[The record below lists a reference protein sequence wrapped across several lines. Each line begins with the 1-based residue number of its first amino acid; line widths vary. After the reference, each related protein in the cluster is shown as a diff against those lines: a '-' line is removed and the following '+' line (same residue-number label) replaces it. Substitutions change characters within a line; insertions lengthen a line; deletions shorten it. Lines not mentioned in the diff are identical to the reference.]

1 MRAPDPSVAAAICV
15 DLDSSP
21 TPYHAVETV
30 RAHLEAAGFRPFTAD
45 NGPVGRWFHAKGGGI
60 IAWVVA
66 EHHDASSPLRIV
78 GAHTDSPNLR
88 IKPQPDVS
96 TLGIAQLGVEVYGGA
111 LTNSW
116 LDRDLGLAGR
126 VVVRSGDGL
135 QVRLV
140 RDDRPLLRIPQL
152 AIHLDGEFR
161 SSGLNL
167 NRQRHMVPMWGLG
180 EAPAFREYLADQ
192 LSVRADEVVSWEMM
206 AHDLSPA
213 GLAGLDDAFLVS
225 SRLDNQLSCF
235 VATRSLL
242 RLPTVLAM
250 PCSAGALR
258 PRRGRQREHNRAASP
273 FLRRQIERIWA
284 SLEAD
289 LRPRSPHHRRH
300 WYQRRRGA
308 RNPPNYVD
316 RHEPDHRIAL
326 NGGPVLKIN
335 ANQRYALMPPRR
347 QRSNLRVGG
356 RGADPAFR
364 VPHRSGLWLDH
375 RPATA
380 GELGIGV
387 VDAGMAQLAMH
398 SLARP
403 PDHSTPLVR
412 GALGRPAASTRSRTR
427 NGAANIRE
435 SGRSPAAQ

>member
-1 MRAPDPSVAAAICV
+1 MRAPDPSVAAAICA

-45 NGPVGRWFHAKGGGI
+45 TGPVGRWFHVEGGGI

-66 EHHDASSPLRIV
+66 EHHDAASPLRIV

-140 RDDRPLLRIPQL
+140 RDDRPLLRVPQL

-213 GLAGLDDAFLVS
+213 RLAGLDDAFLVS

-242 RLPTVLAM
+242 EVAGRPGDAIAVLALFDHEEVG
-250 PCSAGALR
+250 SVSTTG
-258 PRRGRQREHNRAASP
+258 AASP

-284 SLEAD
+284 SLDAD
-289 LRPRSPHHRRH
+289 L
-300 WYQRRRGA
+300 
-308 RNPPNYVD
+308 
-316 RHEPDHRIAL
+316 E
-326 NGGPVLKIN
+326 
-335 ANQRYALMPPRR
+335 
-347 QRSNLRVGG
+347 
-356 RGADPAFR
+356 
-364 VPHRSGLWLDH
+364 
-375 RPATA
+375 AT
-380 GELGIGV
+380 I
-387 VDAGMAQLAMH
+387 
-398 SLARP
+398 
-403 PDHSTPLVR
+403 
-412 GALGRPAASTRSRTR
+412 AASSASLVISAD
-427 NGAANIRE
+427 GAHATHPN
-435 SGRSPAAQ
+435 

>member
-30 RAHLEAAGFRPFTAD
+30 RAHLEAAGFRPFAAD
-45 NGPVGRWFHAKGGGI
+45 EGPVGRWFYADGGGI

-96 TLGIAQLGVEVYGGA
+96 TLGVAQLGVEVYGGA

-126 VVVRSGDGL
+126 VAVRSGDGV

-161 SSGLNL
+161 SNGLNL
-167 NRQRHMVPMWGLG
+167 NPQRHMVPMWGLG

-192 LSVRADEVVSWEMM
+192 LSVPADEVVSWEMM
-206 AHDLSPA
+206 AHDSSPA
-213 GLAGLDDAFLVS
+213 GFAGLDDAFLVS

-242 RLPTVLAM
+242 EVADGPGDAIAVLALFDHEEVG
-250 PCSAGALR
+250 SVSTTG
-258 PRRGRQREHNRAASP
+258 AASP

-289 LRPRSPHHRRH
+289 LEATIAASSASLVISAD
-300 WYQRRRGA
+300 GA
-308 RNPPNYVD
+308 HATHSNYVD

-326 NGGPVLKIN
+326 NGGPVVKIN
-335 ANQRYALMPPRR
+335 ANQRYATDATSQAAFELACREAEVPV
-347 QRSNLRVGG
+347 QRFVSRTDLACGSTIG
-356 RGADPAFR
+356 
-364 VPHRSGLWLDH
+364 
-375 RPATA
+375 PATA

-398 SLARP
+398 SARETAGSLDP
-403 PDHSTPLVR
+403 GWFEAALSVALR
-412 GALGRPAASTRSRTR
+412 G
-427 NGAANIRE
+427 
-435 SGRSPAAQ
+435 

>member
-30 RAHLEAAGFRPFTAD
+30 RAHLEAAGFRPFAAD
-45 NGPVGRWFHAKGGGI
+45 EGPVGRWFYADGGGI

-96 TLGIAQLGVEVYGGA
+96 TLGVAQLGVEVYGGA

-126 VVVRSGDGL
+126 VAVRSGDGV

-161 SSGLNL
+161 SNGLNL
-167 NRQRHMVPMWGLG
+167 NPQRHMVPMWGLG

-213 GLAGLDDAFLVS
+213 GFAGLDDAFLVS

-242 RLPTVLAM
+242 EVADGPGDAIAVLALFDHEEVG
-250 PCSAGALR
+250 SVSTTG
-258 PRRGRQREHNRAASP
+258 AASP

-289 LRPRSPHHRRH
+289 LEATIAASSASLVISAD
-300 WYQRRRGA
+300 GA
-308 RNPPNYVD
+308 HATHPNYVD

-335 ANQRYALMPPRR
+335 ANQRYATDATSQAVFELACREAEVPV
-347 QRSNLRVGG
+347 QRFVSRTDLACGSTIG
-356 RGADPAFR
+356 
-364 VPHRSGLWLDH
+364 
-375 RPATA
+375 PATA

-398 SLARP
+398 SARETAGSLDP
-403 PDHSTPLVR
+403 GWFEAALSVALR
-412 GALGRPAASTRSRTR
+412 G
-427 NGAANIRE
+427 
-435 SGRSPAAQ
+435 

>member
-1 MRAPDPSVAAAICV
+1 MRAPDLSVAGAICA

-30 RAHLEAAGFRPFTAD
+30 RVHLEASGFRPFAAD
-45 NGPVGRWFHAKGGGI
+45 AGPAGRWFHAEGGGI

-66 EHHDASSPLRIV
+66 EHHDALSPLRIV

-96 TLGIAQLGVEVYGGA
+96 TLGVAQLGVEVYGGA

-140 RDDRPLLRIPQL
+140 RDDRPLLRVPQL
-152 AIHLDGEFR
+152 AIHLDAEFR

-192 LSVRADEVVSWEMM
+192 LSVGADDVVSWDMM

-213 GLAGLDDAFLVS
+213 RLAGLDDAFLVS

-242 RLPTVLAM
+242 EVADGPGDAIPVLALFDHEEVG
-250 PCSAGALR
+250 SVSTTG
-258 PRRGRQREHNRAASP
+258 AASP

-289 LRPRSPHHRRH
+289 LEAMVAASSSSLVISAD
-300 WYQRRRGA
+300 GA
-308 RNPPNYVD
+308 HATHPNYAD

-335 ANQRYALMPPRR
+335 ANQRYATDATSQAVFELACREAEVPV
-347 QRSNLRVGG
+347 QRFVSRTDLACGSTIG
-356 RGADPAFR
+356 
-364 VPHRSGLWLDH
+364 
-375 RPATA
+375 PATA

-398 SLARP
+398 SARETAGSLDP
-403 PDHSTPLVR
+403 CWFEAALSVALR
-412 GALGRPAASTRSRTR
+412 G
-427 NGAANIRE
+427 
-435 SGRSPAAQ
+435 

>member
-1 MRAPDPSVAAAICV
+1 MRAPDPSVAAAICA

-45 NGPVGRWFHAKGGGI
+45 TGPVGRWFHAEGGGI

-96 TLGIAQLGVEVYGGA
+96 TLGITQLGVEVYGGA

-140 RDDRPLLRIPQL
+140 RDDRPLLRVPQL

-213 GLAGLDDAFLVS
+213 RLAGLDDAFLVS

-242 RLPTVLAM
+242 EVADRPGDAIAVLALFDHEEVG
-250 PCSAGALR
+250 SVSTTG
-258 PRRGRQREHNRAASP
+258 AASP

-284 SLEAD
+284 SLDAD
-289 LRPRSPHHRRH
+289 LEATIAASSASLVISAD
-300 WYQRRRGA
+300 GA
-308 RNPPNYVD
+308 HATHPNYAD

-335 ANQRYALMPPRR
+335 ANQRYATDATSQAAFELACREAEVPI
-347 QRSNLRVGG
+347 QRFVSRTDLACGSTIG
-356 RGADPAFR
+356 
-364 VPHRSGLWLDH
+364 
-375 RPATA
+375 PATA

-398 SLARP
+398 SARETAGSLDPSWFEAALAVA
-403 PDHSTPLVR
+403 LR
-412 GALGRPAASTRSRTR
+412 G
-427 NGAANIRE
+427 
-435 SGRSPAAQ
+435 

>member
-30 RAHLEAAGFRPFTAD
+30 RAHLEAAGFRPFAAD
-45 NGPVGRWFHAKGGGI
+45 EGPVGRWFYADGGGI

-96 TLGIAQLGVEVYGGA
+96 TLGVAQLGVEVYGGA

-126 VVVRSGDGL
+126 VAVRSGDGV

-161 SSGLNL
+161 SNGLNL
-167 NRQRHMVPMWGLG
+167 NPQRHMVPMWGLG

-192 LSVRADEVVSWEMM
+192 LSVPADEVVSWEMM

-213 GLAGLDDAFLVS
+213 GFAGLDDAFLVS

-242 RLPTVLAM
+242 EVADGPGDAIAVLALFDHEEVG
-250 PCSAGALR
+250 SVSTTG
-258 PRRGRQREHNRAASP
+258 AASS

-289 LRPRSPHHRRH
+289 LEATIAASSASLVISAD
-300 WYQRRRGA
+300 GA
-308 RNPPNYVD
+308 HATHPNYVD

-326 NGGPVLKIN
+326 NGGPVVKIN
-335 ANQRYALMPPRR
+335 ANQRYATDVTSQAAFELACREAEVPV
-347 QRSNLRVGG
+347 QRFVSRTDLACGSTIG
-356 RGADPAFR
+356 
-364 VPHRSGLWLDH
+364 
-375 RPATA
+375 PATA

-398 SLARP
+398 SARETAGSLDP
-403 PDHSTPLVR
+403 GWFEAALSVALR
-412 GALGRPAASTRSRTR
+412 G
-427 NGAANIRE
+427 
-435 SGRSPAAQ
+435 

>member
-1 MRAPDPSVAAAICV
+1 MRVPDPSVAGAICA

-30 RAHLEAAGFRPFTAD
+30 RAHLEASGFRPFAAGA
-45 NGPVGRWFHAKGGGI
+45 GPVGRWFHAEGGGI

-96 TLGIAQLGVEVYGGA
+96 TLGVAQLGVEVYGGA

-126 VVVRSGDGL
+126 VVVRSGDDL

-140 RDDRPLLRIPQL
+140 RDDRPLLRVPQL
-152 AIHLDGEFR
+152 AIHLDDEFR

-192 LSVRADEVVSWEMM
+192 LSVGVDDVVSWEMM

-213 GLAGLDDAFLVS
+213 GFTGLDDAFLVS

-242 RLPTVLAM
+242 EVADGPGDAIAVLALFDHEEVG
-250 PCSAGALR
+250 SVSTTG
-258 PRRGRQREHNRAASP
+258 AASP
-273 FLRRQIERIWA
+273 FLRRQIDRIWA

-289 LRPRSPHHRRH
+289 LEATIAASSASLVISAD
-300 WYQRRRGA
+300 GA
-308 RNPPNYVD
+308 HATHPNYAD

-326 NGGPVLKIN
+326 NGGPVVKIN
-335 ANQRYALMPPRR
+335 ANQRYATDATSQAVFELACREAEVPI
-347 QRSNLRVGG
+347 QRFVSRTDLACGSTIG
-356 RGADPAFR
+356 
-364 VPHRSGLWLDH
+364 
-375 RPATA
+375 PATA

-398 SLARP
+398 SARETAGSLDP
-403 PDHSTPLVR
+403 FWFEAALSVALR
-412 GALGRPAASTRSRTR
+412 G
-427 NGAANIRE
+427 
-435 SGRSPAAQ
+435 

>member
-1 MRAPDPSVAAAICV
+1 M
-15 DLDSSP
+15 
-21 TPYHAVETV
+21 
-30 RAHLEAAGFRPFTAD
+30 
-45 NGPVGRWFHAKGGGI
+45 
-60 IAWVVA
+60 
-66 EHHDASSPLRIV
+66 
-78 GAHTDSPNLR
+78 
-88 IKPQPDVS
+88 
-96 TLGIAQLGVEVYGGA
+96 EVYGGA

-140 RDDRPLLRIPQL
+140 RDDRPLLRVPQL
-152 AIHLDGEFR
+152 AIHLDAEFR

-180 EAPAFREYLADQ
+180 EAPAFRDYLADQ
-192 LSVRADEVVSWEMM
+192 LSVGADDVVSWDMM

-213 GLAGLDDAFLVS
+213 RLAGLDDAFLVS

-242 RLPTVLAM
+242 EVADGPGDAIPVLALFDHEEVG
-250 PCSAGALR
+250 SVSTTG
-258 PRRGRQREHNRAASP
+258 AASP

-289 LRPRSPHHRRH
+289 LEAMIAASSASLVISAD
-300 WYQRRRGA
+300 GA
-308 RNPPNYVD
+308 HATHPNYAD

-335 ANQRYALMPPRR
+335 ANQRYATDATSQAVFELACREAEVPV
-347 QRSNLRVGG
+347 QRFVSRTDLACGSTIG
-356 RGADPAFR
+356 
-364 VPHRSGLWLDH
+364 
-375 RPATA
+375 PATA

-398 SLARP
+398 SARETAGSLDP
-403 PDHSTPLVR
+403 CWFEAALSVALR
-412 GALGRPAASTRSRTR
+412 G
-427 NGAANIRE
+427 
-435 SGRSPAAQ
+435 

>member
-30 RAHLEAAGFRPFTAD
+30 RAHLEAAGFRPFAAD
-45 NGPVGRWFHAKGGGI
+45 EGPVGRWFYADGSGI

-96 TLGIAQLGVEVYGGA
+96 TLGVAQLGVEVYGGA

-126 VVVRSGDGL
+126 VAVRSGDGV

-161 SSGLNL
+161 SNGLNL
-167 NRQRHMVPMWGLG
+167 NPQRHMVPMWGLG

-213 GLAGLDDAFLVS
+213 GFAGLDDAFLVS

-242 RLPTVLAM
+242 EVADGPGDAIAVLALFDHEEVG
-250 PCSAGALR
+250 SVSTTG
-258 PRRGRQREHNRAASP
+258 AASP

-289 LRPRSPHHRRH
+289 LEAMIAASSSSLVISAD
-300 WYQRRRGA
+300 GA
-308 RNPPNYVD
+308 HATHPNYAD
-316 RHEPDHRIAL
+316 RHEPEHRIAL

-335 ANQRYALMPPRR
+335 ANQRYATDATSQAVFELACREAEVPV
-347 QRSNLRVGG
+347 QRFVSRTDLACGSTIG
-356 RGADPAFR
+356 
-364 VPHRSGLWLDH
+364 
-375 RPATA
+375 PATA

-398 SLARP
+398 SARETAGSLDP
-403 PDHSTPLVR
+403 GWFEAALSVALR
-412 GALGRPAASTRSRTR
+412 G
-427 NGAANIRE
+427 
-435 SGRSPAAQ
+435 